1 MRGDNWSGNRLS
13 YSSKNCNT
21 TANAPNG
28 FLWYEKIIFFFY
40 YLTISCRKAF
50 FSPPSHLGPAQW
62 SSGPGLNPSFHALPV
77 LARFLSAYSGLL
89 KQSKDMHAVR
99 MIGDSNRACIKTL
112 IGDCRMAAGVNL
124 NVNCCLSLY
133 DSSATD
139 WQPVQGVPHLSPCD
153 SWNRLQTHCDPEWD
167 KQKRWMDWIT
177 GQTTN

>member
-1 MRGDNWSGNRLS
+1 MQKSL
-13 YSSKNCNT
+13 
-21 TANAPNG
+21 
-28 FLWYEKIIFFFY
+28 FF
-40 YLTISCRKAF
+40 
-50 FSPPSHLGPAQW
+50 PPSHLGPAQW

-167 KQKRWMDWIT
+167 KQKR
-177 GQTTN
+177 